1 MDSLIKTL
9 KRIQNVCRKH
19 EGDCG
24 SCVYKEK
31 RHIANQE
38 EKYVCVIT
46 ESFENC
52 FGIEDGIKMPS
63 EWDIEELEDV
73 IGERSI

>member
-9 KRIQNVCRKH
+9 KRIQNVCIKH

-31 RHIANQE
+31 RHVANQK

-46 ESFENC
+46 ESFEEC
-52 FGIEDGIKMPS
+52 FGDFEIKMPS
-63 EWDIEELEDV
+63 DWNIKKLEGS
-73 IGERSI
+73 IGGRSV